1 MNAFA
6 YTMHAELNNDGSYKV
21 VLFDVGEDESP
32 IETIIER
39 AKITIKRMGDDD
51 RVSNRPLLF
60 IEEGERHDDY
70 QHRSR

>member
-6 YTMHAELNNDGSYKV
+6 YTLNAELNHDGSYKV

-32 IETIIER
+32 IETVIER
-39 AKITIKRMGDDD
+39 ARITVECMGGDH

-60 IEEGERHDDY
+60 IEEGERHY
-70 QHRSR
+70 G